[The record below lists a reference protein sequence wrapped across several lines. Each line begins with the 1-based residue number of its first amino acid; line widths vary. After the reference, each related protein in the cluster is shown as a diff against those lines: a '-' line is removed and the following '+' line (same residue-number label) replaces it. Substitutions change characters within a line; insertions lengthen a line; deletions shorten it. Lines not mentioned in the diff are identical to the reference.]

1 MLFAIHFRK
10 LLRIINLSYRNGTLT
25 LIWKKKQIL
34 TEQQFILIFHVFH
47 KYNSNVKYI
56 YDDISCLLI
65 LHFPYIYG
73 QDVRDSFK
81 AASMRNAMLQ
91 LFDVLSST
99 NKQILELSRIWEIL
113 TIWPISLSRETLET
127 PPHIDS
133 KREIPRWHTLG
144 YFGCWT

>member
-1 MLFAIHFRK
+1 M
-10 LLRIINLSYRNGTLT
+10 
-25 LIWKKKQIL
+25 
-34 TEQQFILIFHVFH
+34 FH

-99 NKQILELSRIWEIL
+99 NKQILELSRI
-113 TIWPISLSRETLET
+113 
-127 PPHIDS
+127 
-133 KREIPRWHTLG
+133 
-144 YFGCWT
+144 

>member
-10 LLRIINLSYRNGTLT
+10 LLLIINLSYRNGTLT
-25 LIWKKKQIL
+25 LIWKKKLIL
-34 TEQQFILIFHVFH
+34 TEQQFVLIFDVFH
-47 KYNSNVKYI
+47 KYSSNVKYI
-56 YDDISCLLI
+56 YHDISCLLI
-65 LHFPYIYG
+65 FHFPYRYG

-91 LFDVLSST
+91 LFDILSST

-113 TIWPISLSRETLET
+113 TIWPISLSRETLE
-127 PPHIDS
+127 PPHIDL
-133 KREIPRWHTLG
+133 KREIPRWHTFS